1 MLGLLKGDQAAT
13 ARLLA
18 YSTSGSALIEFLFN
32 PSLGKLSDHIGRKF
46 LLLMSPVLSF
56 VCKMLILLLSDYR
69 LLMLERILFNAAN
82 VLAGSTGCKAALND
96 LCRDDELAQSY
107 GNLGAAQGLGVLGG
121 SLLSGILSQ
130 VGMSFLGI
138 YGTAATIALAHTYMV
153 FYFLEESNKAKKPLE
168 KFEIVN
174 PLEFLKLFQTK
185 SQELTDLTWA
195 SAAMCFAE
203 GKNIVDVTMNYIV
216 NDCMCDEAEASY
228 MVSSFGLSMI
238 SSGVLSKPMLK
249 RMGARLFTT
258 FSNLLTIVSY
268 YFWAQGRLGLWAGLA
283 IMFCCQARQAAV
295 LARCTTLATGKN
307 VGYEKVNIKGC
318 MQI

>member
-1 MLGLLKGDQAAT
+1 
-13 ARLLA
+13 
-18 YSTSGSALIEFLFN
+18 
-32 PSLGKLSDHIGRKF
+32 
-46 LLLMSPVLSF
+46 
-56 VCKMLILLLSDYR
+56 
-69 LLMLERILFNAAN
+69 
-82 VLAGSTGCKAALND
+82 
-96 LCRDDELAQSY
+96 
-107 GNLGAAQGLGVLGG
+107 
-121 SLLSGILSQ
+121 
-130 VGMSFLGI
+130 
-138 YGTAATIALAHTYMV
+138 MV

-258 FSNLLTIVSY
+258 FSNLLTIVLHL
-268 YFWAQGRLGLWAGLA
+268 QNLVLG
-283 IMFCCQARQAAV
+283 
-295 LARCTTLATGKN
+295 
-307 VGYEKVNIKGC
+307 
-318 MQI
+318 